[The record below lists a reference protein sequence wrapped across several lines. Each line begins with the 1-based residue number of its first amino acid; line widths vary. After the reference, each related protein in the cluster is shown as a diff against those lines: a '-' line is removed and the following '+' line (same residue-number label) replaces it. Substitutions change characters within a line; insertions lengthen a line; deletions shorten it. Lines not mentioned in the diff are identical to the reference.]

1 MVVVLQIGSIWAN
14 WFYLGKLVLFGE
26 KWSDLGKRWL
36 YLGKRWCYLG
46 KGGCNFANRTN
57 RTKCHK

>member
-26 KWSDLGKRWL
+26 VGTIW
-36 YLGKRWCYLG
+36 
-46 KGGCNFANRTN
+46 
-57 RTKCHK
+57 